1 MQMRAIQENE
11 MAEPGPR
18 GLWRGLWGRQQSR
31 SHKVTMHT
39 NPSTPGCPAWRA
51 LELPLAQCGP
61 PRGHSRA
68 LGPGRDPDSQTLGG
82 SCSLPQ
88 PGWRA
93 SRAAPTASSTPRQV
107 PPTSPP
113 PASLAAAPTPP
124 CQAPTS
130 HPRRNL
136 LVRVC
141 FFGHFLVHLDA
152 CPAAGSLA
160 PFIFLCARPP
170 SSHLR
175 HLLIWWWRG
184 ELEMK
189 GAPRQAEKR
198 RSPSAG
204 RGLGRGAPGSG
215 CHRPAGRGPQALN
228 GRRGEIWEGDPE
240 G

>member
-1 MQMRAIQENE
+1 MRAIQENE

-18 GLWRGLWGRQQSR
+18 GLRRGLWGRQQSR

-39 NPSTPGCPAWRA
+39 NLSTPGCPRGGRWSFRSQQCGDRPEVIRA
-51 LELPLAQCGP
+51 PLAR
-61 PRGHSRA
+61 PR
-68 LGPGRDPDSQTLGG
+68 PGLADPRRFLQPSPARLESLARSPDSQQHPTPSSPDESPACVLGG
-82 SCSLPQ
+82 GPHASLP
-88 PGWRA
+88 GTR
-93 SRAAPTASSTPRQV
+93 V
-107 PPTSPP
+107 PP
-113 PASLAAAPTPP
+113 AA
-124 CQAPTS
+124 
-130 HPRRNL
+130 NL

-215 CHRPAGRGPQALN
+215 RHRPAGRGPRAPN

-240 G
+240 E

>member
-1 MQMRAIQENE
+1 MRAIQENE

-18 GLWRGLWGRQQSR
+18 GLRRGLWGRQQSR

-39 NPSTPGCPAWRA
+39 NPSTPGMPRVEGVGASARA
-51 LELPLAQCGP
+51 VRGP

-68 LGPGRDPDSQTLGG
+68 LGPRPGLADPRRFLQPPLARLESLARSPDSQQHPTPSSPDESPACILGG
-82 SCSLPQ
+82 GPHASLP
-88 PGWRA
+88 GTR
-93 SRAAPTASSTPRQV
+93 V
-107 PPTSPP
+107 PP
-113 PASLAAAPTPP
+113 AA
-124 CQAPTS
+124 
-130 HPRRNL
+130 NL

-215 CHRPAGRGPQALN
+215 RHRPAGRGPRAPN